1 MKIILKHHTMNGI
14 LRFLVFAVLLVVS
27 TSVWAG
33 SSSVFKLSVNK
44 PISKVYPS
52 MITSLKKSPFYLFY
66 EMNIGKNL
74 AYFSKNWGEDYNKND
89 LTAIR
94 SIIFCN
100 GSYTN
105 QVSNKDPRLLALCPL
120 HITLIEKGGKTTAFF
135 TRPTVIAKGSPAH
148 YLFVEMEKEVI
159 KLIRRGMR

>member
-1 MKIILKHHTMNGI
+1 
-14 LRFLVFAVLLVVS
+14 
-27 TSVWAG
+27 
-33 SSSVFKLSVNK
+33 
-44 PISKVYPS
+44 
-52 MITSLKKSPFYLFY
+52 MIDSLKKSPFYLFY

-74 AYFSKNWGEDYNKND
+74 AYFSKNWGKDYNKND

-120 HITLIEKGGKTTAFF
+120 HITLIEKDGKTTAFF
-135 TRPTVIAKGSPAH
+135 TRPTLIAKGSPAH
-148 YLFVEMEKEVI
+148 YLFVKMEKDVI